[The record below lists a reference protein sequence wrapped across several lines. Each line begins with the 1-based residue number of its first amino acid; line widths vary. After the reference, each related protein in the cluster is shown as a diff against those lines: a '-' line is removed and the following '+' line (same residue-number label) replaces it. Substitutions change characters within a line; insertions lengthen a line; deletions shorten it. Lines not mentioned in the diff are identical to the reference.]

1 MCLLLDCI
9 FVHQRLPHERVHLLN
24 STCFLG
30 GKPLHDFCFLLFNR
44 SYSDVHGLRKT
55 EMTYSSFW
63 LCRKLG
69 GWNLSCCFCFES
81 LNNCKSAL
89 TTFQLCNTCPTLSTT
104 SQNEIKDQRLW
115 FWQLRWRFFA
125 ALERFLEAGDARK
138 KKEICTLLQ
147 DVGGEKC
154 YVLCFKTRANS
165 WECTEFLLKAV
176 EWLKI
181 TAGYI

>member
-1 MCLLLDCI
+1 MGESLPMT
-9 FVHQRLPHERVHLLN
+9 FVFCYLIEVIQTFTASGRQRWP
-24 STCFLG
+24 TA
-30 GKPLHDFCFLLFNR
+30 LFDYAESLEVETFRAVSVLSNWIIASQR
-44 SYSDVHGLRKT
+44 WQP
-55 EMTYSSFW
+55 SSF
-63 LCRKLG
+63 
-69 GWNLSCCFCFES
+69 
-81 LNNCKSAL
+81 A
-89 TTFQLCNTCPTLSTT
+89 TLVQHFLPLP
-104 SQNEIKDQRLW
+104 QNEIKDQRLW
-115 FWQLRWRFFA
+115 FWQLRWCFFA